1 MRYAKKQAFLL
12 IALLVIGGRLPAQD
26 DEIFI
31 LSVAV
36 SKDKTIV
43 YKRVIRFVKDRN
55 RWHVRDYFEN
65 GQMQMEAFY
74 SSFDRNVKEEYQCNY
89 RSNTKEGEYRQW
101 YANGRLEFSGN
112 YEKGLRNGPST
123 SWYENGMK
131 EAEENW
137 LHGQLHGA
145 VKYWTEQGE
154 LQFALE
160 FDHGMN
166 RNPMEAHY
174 RYLAYLPKGYAD
186 DPGKKWPLI
195 IFLHGGSRRGSDLK
209 KLYADGIFDQVY
221 RGRDFPFVIAAP
233 QCPKY
238 IRWSS
243 ENWFENF
250 FREVTGK
257 YRIDLDRVY
266 LTGNSLGGSGTWYL
280 AVKYPEKFAA
290 IAPLCG
296 FTRHMDYIE
305 NNIARLS
312 GMPIWAFHGKMDT
325 VVPFEETEKMVGKL
339 EGKNKDLRFTIEPAA
354 GHGIHW
360 QVYPGQELYDWFL
373 KHDRRST
380 DESDRVREIRAAGNR

>member
-1 MRYAKKQAFLL
+1 MRPAKKQAFLL
-12 IALLVIGGRLPAQD
+12 IALLAIGGRLPAQD
-26 DEIFI
+26 DEIF
-31 LSVAV
+31 LLPVAV

-55 RWHVRDYFEN
+55 GWQVRDYFEN
-65 GQMQMEAFY
+65 GQIQMDAFY

-123 SWYENGMK
+123 SWYENGIK
-131 EAEENW
+131 EAVENW

-154 LQFALE
+154 LQFDLE

-166 RNPMEAHY
+166 RHPAEAHY
-174 RYLAYLPKGYAD
+174 RYLEYLPKGYAA
-186 DPGKKWPLI
+186 DPAKKWPLV

-233 QCPKY
+233 QCPEH
-238 IRWSS
+238 IRWST

-250 FREVTGK
+250 FREVTGQ
-257 YRIDLDRVY
+257 YRIDRDRVY

-296 FTRHMDYIE
+296 FTTHMEYIE
-305 NNIARLS
+305 KNIARLND
-312 GMPIWAFHGKMDT
+312 MPIWAFHGKMDA
-325 VVPFEETEKMVGKL
+325 VVPFEETKKMVRKL
-339 EGKNKDLRFTIEPAA
+339 EGKNEDLRFTIEPAA

-373 KHDRRST
+373 KHDRRQAQAPPP
-380 DESDRVREIRAAGNR
+380 IR

>member
-1 MRYAKKQAFLL
+1 MRHAKKQAFLL
-12 IALLVIGGRLPAQD
+12 IALLAISGRLSTQD

-31 LSVAV
+31 LPLAV

-43 YKRVIRFVKDRN
+43 YKRVIRFVKDWN

-65 GQMQMEAFY
+65 GQMQMEACY
-74 SSFDRNVKEEYQCNY
+74 SSFNRNVKEEYQCNY

-112 YEKGLRNGPST
+112 YEEGLRNGPST
-123 SWYENGMK
+123 SWYENGIK

-137 LHGQLHGA
+137 LHGQLYGA

-221 RGRDFPFVIAAP
+221 RGRNFPFVIAAP
-233 QCPKY
+233 QCPEH
-238 IRWSS
+238 IRWST

-280 AVKYPEKFAA
+280 AVKYAGKIRSHRPAVRVHPAHGLYRKQHRQAE
-290 IAPLCG
+290 
-296 FTRHMDYIE
+296 RHADLGVSRK
-305 NNIARLS
+305 NGHRSAVRGN
-312 GMPIWAFHGKMDT
+312 
-325 VVPFEETEKMVGKL
+325 
-339 EGKNKDLRFTIEPAA
+339 GKNGRQAR
-354 GHGIHW
+354 
-360 QVYPGQELYDWFL
+360 GQEQGPEVYD
-373 KHDRRST
+373 RT
-380 DESDRVREIRAAGNR
+380 GGRARDPLAGLPGAGVV